1 MNAVNTCMKGYI
13 RDPSGNRQA
22 ADANGGSF
30 FSKAAIL
37 YKIGIENIR
46 RFDYNIKD
54 MLLPDFRAA
63 DGRYRRAAC
72 HFVTEKGES
81 KYEI

>member
-1 MNAVNTCMKGYI
+1 MKGYI

-22 ADANGGSF
+22 AALSGGSF

-63 DGRYRRAAC
+63 DGTYRRAAC

>member
-1 MNAVNTCMKGYI
+1 MKGHI
-13 RDPSGNRQA
+13 RDPDGKGYA
-22 ADANGGSF
+22 AAVYGGSF

-54 MLLPDFRAA
+54 MLLPDFKAA
-63 DGRYRRAAC
+63 DGIYRRAAC
-72 HFVTEKGES
+72 LFVTEKGES